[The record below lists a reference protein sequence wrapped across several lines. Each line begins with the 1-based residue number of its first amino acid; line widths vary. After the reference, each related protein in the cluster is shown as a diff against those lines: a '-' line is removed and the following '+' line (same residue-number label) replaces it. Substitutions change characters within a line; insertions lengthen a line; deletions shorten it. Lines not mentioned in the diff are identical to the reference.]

1 MEGMGICETRLG
13 HLKAAE
19 ALLEQAR
26 RLCLKRVLCKDGDE
40 MSDEELSKKI
50 EELDIEEIPD
60 EDGAVASVL
69 VAKSELFSAQ
79 AEYDRAVE
87 CLEQAYSLKEAQ
99 LGDKDKQIGKL
110 FSALGTIRQKQMRQ
124 KEELLNDVQASLESA
139 IRIRHE
145 IQDKTE
151 GIVLKGLEQEKG
163 LQQLLRD
170 IDNLHE
176 QKAALQSQVR
186 ACKADVLDYMNRARK
201 ISAHNRGEDDE
212 ETKKISSLVAK
223 LAETYARE
231 VSDLLKED
239 EAQQAVSPS
248 KTMAAEQTQAW
259 LAKQGIDP
267 EEFGLGGNNDDA
279 KPPHSDHTEYIV
291 SMLRAMPKAQQV

>member
-1 MEGMGICETRLG
+1 
-13 HLKAAE
+13 
-19 ALLEQAR
+19 
-26 RLCLKRVLCKDGDE
+26 
-40 MSDEELSKKI
+40 
-50 EELDIEEIPD
+50 
-60 EDGAVASVL
+60 
-69 VAKSELFSAQ
+69 
-79 AEYDRAVE
+79 
-87 CLEQAYSLKEAQ
+87 
-99 LGDKDKQIGKL
+99 
-110 FSALGTIRQKQMRQ
+110 MRQ

-231 VSDLLKED
+231 VSDLLKE
-239 EAQQAVSPS
+239 V
-248 KTMAAEQTQAW
+248 TVR
-259 LAKQGIDP
+259 
-267 EEFGLGGNNDDA
+267 EFADA
-279 KPPHSDHTEYIV
+279 GS
-291 SMLRAMPKAQQV
+291 A